1 MENKNAN
8 RKLGGR
14 KKVSTYDFSTLFTS
28 IPHEKLKFNMKEF
41 VSEVFKH
48 AGKKIIN
55 SSKNSAYLSKNRSDR
70 ADASFS
76 QVELIKAIE
85 MIIDNN
91 HIQE

>member
-1 MENKNAN
+1 MLI
-8 RKLGGR
+8 RW
-14 KKVSTYDFSTLFTS
+14 KKQVSTHDFSTLYTS

-55 SSKNSAYLSKNRSDR
+55 SSKNNAYLSKNTSDR

-85 MIIDNN
+85 MIIDHSYIIYKN
-91 HIQE
+91 EVYR